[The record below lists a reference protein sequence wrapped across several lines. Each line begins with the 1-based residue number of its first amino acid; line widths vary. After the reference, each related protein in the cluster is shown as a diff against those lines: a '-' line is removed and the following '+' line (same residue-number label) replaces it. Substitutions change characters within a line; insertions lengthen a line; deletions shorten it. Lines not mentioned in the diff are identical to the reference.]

1 MKPLFHPALINDP
14 FGDPGLYV
22 DCLFEKRALL
32 FDLGDLRALAPRKI
46 QRVSDVFVSHAHMDH
61 FFGFDWLFRIC
72 LGRERRMR
80 IYGPPGFLAQLEGK
94 LAAYTWN
101 LVARYDTD
109 FTLEATEIHR
119 DDRAR
124 CACFRCH
131 NAFRRENEHELAID
145 DGILLDE
152 PAFRVRCRLLDHGT
166 PCLGFALEE
175 KQHVNVWKDRLDAL
189 GFPTGAWLREL
200 KQAVLAGQPDS
211 TPFRVWWK
219 AQGVLHE
226 KWLPLGELRQ
236 RILEIVPGQK
246 IAYITDV
253 AYHADNVAHI
263 GALAARV
270 DLLFIEAPFLAADAE
285 RAAETYHLTARQAGT
300 LAHAAGAKTVIPFHF
315 SPRYNDRERELRG
328 EIAAAFSGNA
338 APAILCRRELTT
350 IAACSPVARDHTDS
364 TT

>member
-1 MKPLFHPALINDP
+1 MTPLFHPMLVNGP
-14 FGDPGLYV
+14 FGDPGVYV
-22 DCLFEKRALL
+22 DFLFEKRALM

-46 QRVSDVFVSHAHMDH
+46 LRLSDVFVSHAHMDH

-72 LGRERRMR
+72 LGRERLMR
-80 IYGPPGFLAQLEGK
+80 ICGPPGFLAQVAGK
-94 LAAYTWN
+94 LGAYTWN

-109 FTLEATEIHR
+109 FTLEATEIHPGG
-119 DDRAR
+119 RAR
-124 CACFRCH
+124 RARFRCH
-131 NAFRRENEHELAID
+131 AAFRREHEHELAID

-166 PCLGFALEE
+166 PCLGFVLEE

-200 KQAVLAGQPDS
+200 KQAVLAGQPDA

-226 KWLPLGELRQ
+226 KLLPLGELKQ

-253 AYHADNVAHI
+253 ADHADNAAHI
-263 GALAARV
+263 ATLAAGA

-285 RAAETYHLTARQAGT
+285 RAAQKYHLTAHQAGT
-300 LAHAAGAKTVIPFHF
+300 LARAAGVKTVIPFHF
-315 SPRYNDRERELRG
+315 SPRYNERETELRD
-328 EIAAAFSGNA
+328 EIAAAFAG
-338 APAILCRRELTT
+338 
-350 IAACSPVARDHTDS
+350 H
-364 TT
+364 

>member
-46 QRVSDVFVSHAHMDH
+46 LRVSDVFISHAHMDH
-61 FFGFDWLFRIC
+61 FFGFDWLFRVC

-80 IYGPPGFLAQLEGK
+80 IYGPPGFIAQVEGK

-109 FTLEATEIHR
+109 FTLDTTEVHPGGSAR
-119 DDRAR
+119 RAR
-124 CACFRCH
+124 FRCR
-131 NAFRRENEHELAID
+131 NAFQREDESALTID

-189 GFPTGAWLREL
+189 GFPTGTWLREL
-200 KQAVLAGQPDS
+200 KQAVLAGQPDATS
-211 TPFRVWWK
+211 FRVWWK

-226 KWLPLGELRQ
+226 KFLPLGELRQ
-236 RILEIVPGQK
+236 RALEIVPGQK

-253 AYHADNVAHI
+253 AYHADNAARI
-263 GALAARV
+263 TALAAGV
-270 DLLFIEAPFLAADAE
+270 DLLFIETPFLAADAE
-285 RAAETYHLTARQAGT
+285 RAARKYHLTARQAGT
-300 LAHAAGAKTVIPFHF
+300 LARAAGVKTVIPFHF
-315 SPRYNDRERELRG
+315 SPRYNDREPELRD
-328 EIAAAFSGNA
+328 EIAAAFAGNE
-338 APAILCRRELTT
+338 APR
-350 IAACSPVARDHTDS
+350 
-364 TT
+364 